1 MRKGCDQLLAWH
13 DSTNRTGLQVLLAF
27 IARLLSPEEN
37 EASGLLI
44 GDLIIHLLRN
54 AGDAVLPVL
63 PDLLR
68 AMVLRLTTADSATFI
83 QVNSIHPTLRV
94 DFQCTDRM
102 SSESYCP
109 LRISNPLTT
118 GHSALAT

>member
-13 DSTNRTGLQVLLAF
+13 DNTNRTGLQVLLVF

-54 AGDAVLPVL
+54 AGDAVLEVL

-68 AMVLRLTTADSATFI
+68 AMALRLTTADSATFI
-83 QVNSIHPTLRV
+83 QVNNISPCGPI
-94 DFQCTDRM
+94 RM
-102 SSESYCP
+102 NY
-109 LRISNPLTT
+109 
-118 GHSALAT
+118 

>member
-1 MRKGCDQLLAWH
+1 LTLIVRKGCDQLLAWH
-13 DSTNRTGLQVLLAF
+13 DNTDRTGLQVLLSF
-27 IARLLSPEEN
+27 VARLLSPDEN

-68 AMVLRLTTADSATFI
+68 AMVLRLTTADTATFT
-83 QVNSIHPTLRV
+83 QVNNIPVRGL
-94 DFQCTDRM
+94 M
-102 SSESYCP
+102 
-109 LRISNPLTT
+109 RISD
-118 GHSALAT
+118 